1 MRCASSTWPQ
11 VAYRRRSLEERAALR
26 RRRAPGMRRRR
37 RAPWRRERIWAHVSR
52 REDKREGSRGTPRAR
67 AVSRSSRTR
76 SRASARVRLVGAAG
90 RERRRGVGGGDLRL
104 VMVVSCRWRGFWLR
118 RRLFLL
124 LLVLFFLQEVGSV
137 RVVAVEEESRAYMPV
152 SVVINAVTV
161 VEKRHA
167 GFRLF

>member
-1 MRCASSTWPQ
+1 M
-11 VAYRRRSLEERAALR
+11 
-26 RRRAPGMRRRR
+26 
-37 RAPWRRERIWAHVSR
+37 
-52 REDKREGSRGTPRAR
+52 
-67 AVSRSSRTR
+67 
-76 SRASARVRLVGAAG
+76 
-90 RERRRGVGGGDLRL
+90 GGGDLRL